1 VSSACIMFQTWALE
15 KKGPVMV
22 SMFSP
27 TQTVGSAIFSALFL
41 GRVLHPGRYYYS
53 LYTSIHI
60 HDLLAVFGHDHI
72 IKFHTCCLRQ

>member
-27 TQTVGSAIFSALFL
+27 TQTVDSAIFSALFL
-41 GRVLHPGRYYYS
+41 GRVMQPGRYIILEEPIDSSILIWLALVELS
-53 LYTSIHI
+53 LTS
-60 HDLLAVFGHDHI
+60 LLLPTV
-72 IKFHTCCLRQ
+72 L